1 MLNLTAFVTYDW
13 LINFDEE
20 IRCFWDFSK
29 GRRLNAAALI
39 YGLSRYPPMILI
51 ILQLRTVFPMSD
63 KVRPSCRRLTVS
75 VGWLINPQACVF
87 QTGTI
92 IRAY

>member
-63 KVRPSCRRLTVS
+63 KVRPSCRRPTIG
-75 VGWLINPQACVF
+75 VG
-87 QTGTI
+87 
-92 IRAY
+92 